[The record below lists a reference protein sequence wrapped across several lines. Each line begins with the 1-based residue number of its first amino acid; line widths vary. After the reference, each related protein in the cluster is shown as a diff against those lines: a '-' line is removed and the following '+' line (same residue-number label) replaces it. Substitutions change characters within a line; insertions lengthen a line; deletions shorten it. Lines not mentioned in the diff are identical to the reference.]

1 MPRKGKVKKRNKTP
15 DQFYNSTLISQL
27 INGVMVDGKK
37 SLAARIVYESL
48 EKIKKTTKEDPLKTY
63 EKAVNNIRPL
73 LETKS
78 RRVGGATYQVPVEV
92 DEKRATSLAIRWLL
106 TYSKQRPGKSFVDK
120 LSGEIMDAA
129 DNKGGAIKKRED
141 THRMAKAN
149 RAFAHYKW

>member
-1 MPRKGKVKKRNKTP
+1 MPRKGKVRKRSKTP
-15 DQFYNSTLISQL
+15 DQFYNSTLVSQL

-48 EKIKKTTKEDPLKTY
+48 EKIKKITKEDPLKTY
-63 EKAVNNIRPL
+63 EKAINNIKPL

-106 TYSKQRPGKSFVDK
+106 TYSEQRHGKSFVDK
-120 LSGEIMDAA
+120 LSGEIMEAA

>member
-106 TYSKQRPGKSFVDK
+106 AYSKQRPGKSFVDK

>member
-15 DQFYNSTLISQL
+15 DQFFNSTLISQL

-63 EKAVNNIRPL
+63 EKAINNIRPL

>member
-1 MPRKGKVKKRNKTP
+1 MPRKGKVKKRSKTA
-15 DQFYNSTLISQL
+15 DQFYNSTLVSQL
-27 INGVMVDGKK
+27 INGVMVNGKK

-48 EKIKKTTKEDPLKTY
+48 EKIKKVTKEDPLKTY
-63 EKAVNNIRPL
+63 EKAINNIKPL

-106 TYSKQRPGKSFVDK
+106 TYSKQRPGKSFMDR
-120 LSGEIMDAA
+120 LSGEIMEAA

>member
-15 DQFYNSTLISQL
+15 DQFFNSTLISQL

-48 EKIKKTTKEDPLKTY
+48 EKIRKTTKEDPLKTY

-106 TYSKQRPGKSFVDK
+106 AYSKQRPGKSFVDK